1 MKKITLIVAA
11 FGLSI
16 LSLNAQDELVNKNGL
31 KILPETGDYAIGVDF
46 APFIKT
52 LNFNASNTAP
62 AFKLGDGLSIFG
74 KYFAEP
80 KMAYRVKFAL
90 NHNSTTV
97 GNYVTDQTVLIP
109 EESDVVEDKAYSG
122 YTQFALAVGFE
133 KRRGHNRLQGY
144 YGADVF
150 VQYLDGD
157 LNHANVSYEYGNGFS
172 STYTAPITTDFNDPN
187 FASAP
192 DPNRLSELNQGANYI
207 FGARAF
213 VGAEYFLF
221 PKLSIGGELGWGL
234 GYGFQVDG
242 SMTTEEW
249 DLVNLEVK
257 KTTVK
262 KAGGSQFLIG
272 SDASGQGFFESNG
285 WLGLGGNINLI
296 FHF

>member
-62 AFKLGDGLSIFG
+62 AFNLGDGVSIFG

-90 NHNSTTV
+90 NHNLTTI
-97 GNYVTDQTVLIP
+97 GQYVTDDQVLIP
-109 EESDVVEDKAYSG
+109 QPSDQVEDKGYYS
-122 YTQFALAVGFE
+122 YTQFAVAVGFE

-150 VQYLDGD
+150 FQYADG
-157 LNHANVSYEYGNGFS
+157 NSTNPNFAAEYGNGFS
-172 STYTAPITTDFNDPN
+172 TTHTNPTSFNFEATANGYRVVEI
-187 FASAP
+187 
-192 DPNRLSELNQGANYI
+192 NQGAGLA

-234 GYGFQVDG
+234 GYGIQMDG
-242 SMTTEEW
+242 SQTDEEW
-249 DLVNLEVK
+249 DNVSLEVK

-262 KAGGSQFLIG
+262 KAGTNQLLIG